1 MSDNV
6 TMTVN
11 SVAFAA
17 SMLRLQQGVRDGI
30 VDKRY
35 GTLAVQA
42 ELLSKRCQDFT
53 PPRNS
58 GQGRAAVVR
67 DLTVIFKP
75 ISQTTFDNKGI
86 RKIIRRDDR
95 PAWEQAAMKF
105 DNSHQLKNTKAIG
118 FSIARHQQ
126 NRMSKGRGRRGK
138 NGNLG
143 FVTLG
148 AEARQV
154 RAYIKTVKKRVG
166 WARAGWNMGIIAF
179 GGTVSSGWI
188 SKHGMI
194 RGAVVD
200 GRTNASPYIRV
211 LNDTG
216 WAKYNAGGEGQRIL
230 SNAVRSRA
238 ADMQTYFRR
247 MMLLAKN
254 KAEAA
259 AKSATQL
266 AA

>member
-1 MSDNV
+1 MI
-6 TMTVN
+6 TFKFN
-11 SVAFAA
+11 SVLYEAGIQR
-17 SMLRLQQGVRDGI
+17 LRQGVKDGFI
-30 VDKRY
+30 DPRY

-53 PPRNS
+53 PPRNL
-58 GQGRAAVVR
+58 GQGNAAVAR

-75 ISQTTFDNKGI
+75 ITQTTFDNKGL
-86 RKIIRRDDR
+86 RKIIRTDNR

-105 DNSHQLKNTKAIG
+105 DDSKGLQNTKAMS
-118 FSIARHQQ
+118 FSTAWHQQ
-126 NRMSKGRGRRGK
+126 NRISKGRGRRGK

-148 AEARQV
+148 PEAREA

-179 GGTVSSGWI
+179 GGTVSTSWV
-188 SKHGMI
+188 SRHSMI

-200 GRTNASPYIRV
+200 GRSNASPYITV

-216 WAKYNAGGEGQRIL
+216 WAKYNGAEGQRIL
-230 SNAVRSRA
+230 NNAVRSRA

-247 MMLLAKN
+247 MMLLAKT
-254 KAEAA
+254 KAEA
-259 AKSATQL
+259 ATQL

>member
-1 MSDNV
+1 MISFKF
-6 TMTVN
+6 N
-11 SVAFAA
+11 SVLYEAGIQR
-17 SMLRLQQGVRDGI
+17 LRQGVKDGFI
-30 VDKRY
+30 DPRY

-53 PPRNS
+53 PPRNL
-58 GQGRAAVVR
+58 GQGNAAVAR

-75 ISQTTFDNKGI
+75 ITQTTFDNKGL
-86 RKIIRRDDR
+86 RKIIRTDNR

-105 DNSHQLKNTKAIG
+105 DNSKGLQNTKAMS
-118 FSIARHQQ
+118 FSTAWHQK
-126 NRMSKGRGRRGK
+126 NRISKGRGRRGK
-138 NGNLG
+138 NDNLG

-148 AEARQV
+148 PEAREA

-179 GGTVSSGWI
+179 GGTVSTSWV
-188 SKHGMI
+188 SRHGMI

-200 GRTNASPYIRV
+200 GRSNASPYITV

-216 WAKYNAGGEGQRIL
+216 WAKYNAGAEGQRIL
-230 SNAVRSRA
+230 NNATRSRA

-247 MMLLAKN
+247 MMLLAKT
-254 KAEAA
+254 KAEA
-259 AKSATQL
+259 ATQL

>member
-1 MSDNV
+1 MISFKF
-6 TMTVN
+6 N
-11 SVAFAA
+11 SVLYEAGIQR
-17 SMLRLQQGVRDGI
+17 LRQGVKDGFI
-30 VDKRY
+30 DPRY

-53 PPRNS
+53 PPRNL
-58 GQGRAAVVR
+58 GQGNAAVAR

-75 ISQTTFDNKGI
+75 ISQTTFDNKGL
-86 RKIIRRDDR
+86 RKIIRTDNR

-105 DNSHQLKNTKAIG
+105 DDSKGLQNTKAMS
-118 FSIARHQQ
+118 FSTAWHQK
-126 NRMSKGRGRRGK
+126 NRISKGRGRRGK
-138 NGNLG
+138 NDNLG

-148 AEARQV
+148 PEAREA

-179 GGTVSSGWI
+179 GGTVSTSWV
-188 SKHGMI
+188 SRHGMI

-200 GRTNASPYIRV
+200 GRSNASPYIRV

-230 SNAVRSRA
+230 GNAVRSRA

-247 MMLLAKN
+247 MMLLAKT

>member
-1 MSDNV
+1 MI
-6 TMTVN
+6 TFKFN
-11 SVAFAA
+11 SVLYEAA
-17 SMLRLQQGVRDGI
+17 MQRLRQGVKDGFI
-30 VDKRY
+30 DPRY

-53 PPRNS
+53 PPRNV

-86 RKIIRRDDR
+86 RKIIRQDDR
-95 PAWEQAAMKF
+95 DGWNKAALNF
-105 DNSHQLKNTKAIG
+105 GNEHQLRNTKAIG
-118 FSIARHQQ
+118 FSTAWHTQ

-138 NGNLG
+138 NGNIG
-143 FVTLG
+143 VVTLG
-148 AEARQV
+148 PEARKV
-154 RAYIKTVKKRVG
+154 RSYISEKKQLVG

-216 WAKYNAGGEGQRIL
+216 WAKYNAGGEGERIL
-230 SNAVRSRA
+230 NNAVRSRA
-238 ADMQTYFRR
+238 ADMQTYFRS
-247 MMLLAKN
+247 MMLLAKT
-254 KAEAA
+254 KAE
-259 AKSATQL
+259 TQL

>member
-1 MSDNV
+1 MI
-6 TMTVN
+6 TFKVN
-11 SVAFAA
+11 SVAFEAGIQR
-17 SMLRLQQGVRDGI
+17 LRQGVKDGFI
-30 VDKRY
+30 DPRY

-53 PPRNS
+53 PPRNL
-58 GQGRAAVVR
+58 GQGNAAVAR

-75 ISQTTFDNKGI
+75 ITQTTFDNKGL
-86 RKIIRRDDR
+86 RKIIRTDNR

-105 DNSHQLKNTKAIG
+105 DNSKGLQNTKAMS
-118 FSIARHQQ
+118 FSTAWHQK
-126 NRMSKGRGRRGK
+126 NRISRGRGRRGK
-138 NGNLG
+138 NDNLG

-148 AEARQV
+148 PEAREA

-179 GGTVSSGWI
+179 GGTVSTSWV
-188 SKHGMI
+188 SRHGMI

-200 GRTNASPYIRV
+200 GRSNASPYITV

-216 WAKYNAGGEGQRIL
+216 WAKYNAGAEGQRIL
-230 SNAVRSRA
+230 NNATRSRA

-247 MMLLAKN
+247 MMLLAKT
-254 KAEAA
+254 KAEA
-259 AKSATQL
+259 ATQL

>member
-1 MSDNV
+1 MI
-6 TMTVN
+6 TFKVN
-11 SVAFAA
+11 SVAFEAGIQR
-17 SMLRLQQGVRDGI
+17 LRQGVKDGFI
-30 VDKRY
+30 DPRY

-53 PPRNS
+53 PPRNL
-58 GQGRAAVVR
+58 GQGNAAVAR

-75 ISQTTFDNKGI
+75 ITQTTFDNKGL
-86 RKIIRRDDR
+86 RKIIRTDNR

-105 DNSHQLKNTKAIG
+105 DNSKGLQNTKAMS
-118 FSIARHQQ
+118 FSTAWHQK
-126 NRMSKGRGRRGK
+126 NRISKGRGRRGK
-138 NGNLG
+138 NDNLG

-148 AEARQV
+148 PEAREA

-179 GGTVSSGWI
+179 GGTVSTSWV
-188 SKHGMI
+188 SRHGMI

-200 GRTNASPYIRV
+200 GRSNASPYIRV

-230 SNAVRSRA
+230 GNAVRSRA

-247 MMLLAKN
+247 MMLLAKT

>member
-1 MSDNV
+1 MI
-6 TMTVN
+6 TFKFN
-11 SVAFAA
+11 SVLYEAGIQR
-17 SMLRLQQGVRDGI
+17 LRQGVKDGFI
-30 VDKRY
+30 DPRY

-53 PPRNS
+53 PPRNL
-58 GQGRAAVVR
+58 GQGNAAVAR

-75 ISQTTFDNKGI
+75 ISQTTFDNKGL
-86 RKIIRRDDR
+86 RKIIRTDNR

-105 DNSHQLKNTKAIG
+105 DNSKGLQNTKAMS
-118 FSIARHQQ
+118 FNIARHQQ
-126 NRMSKGRGRRGK
+126 NRISRGRGRRGK
-138 NGNLG
+138 NDNLG

-148 AEARQV
+148 TEAREA

-179 GGTVSSGWI
+179 GGTVSTSWVNR
-188 SKHGMI
+188 HGMI

-200 GRTNASPYIRV
+200 GRSYASPYITV
-211 LNDTG
+211 INDTG
-216 WAKYNAGGEGQRIL
+216 WAKYNAGGEGERIL
-230 SNAVRSRA
+230 NNAVRSRA

-247 MMLLAKN
+247 MMLLAKT
-254 KAEAA
+254 KAE
-259 AKSATQL
+259 TQL

>member
-1 MSDNV
+1 MI
-6 TMTVN
+6 TFKVN
-11 SVAFAA
+11 SVAFEAGIQR
-17 SMLRLQQGVRDGI
+17 LRQGVKDGFI
-30 VDKRY
+30 DPRY

-53 PPRNS
+53 PPRNL
-58 GQGRAAVVR
+58 GQGNAAVAR

-75 ISQTTFDNKGI
+75 ITQTTFDNKGL
-86 RKIIRRDDR
+86 RKIIRTDNR

-105 DNSHQLKNTKAIG
+105 DNSKGLQNTKAMS
-118 FSIARHQQ
+118 FSTAWHQK
-126 NRMSKGRGRRGK
+126 NRISRGRGRRGK
-138 NGNLG
+138 NDNLG

-148 AEARQV
+148 PEAREA

-179 GGTVSSGWI
+179 GGTVSTSWV
-188 SKHGMI
+188 SRHGMI

-200 GRTNASPYIRV
+200 GRSNASPYIRV

-230 SNAVRSRA
+230 GNAVRSRA

-247 MMLLAKN
+247 MMLLAKT

>member
-17 SMLRLQQGVRDGI
+17 SMLRLQQGVKDGI
-30 VDKRY
+30 IDKRY

-53 PPRNS
+53 PPRNL
-58 GQGRAAVVR
+58 GQGNAAVAR

-75 ISQTTFDNKGI
+75 ITQTTFDNKGL
-86 RKIIRRDDR
+86 RKIIRTDNR

-105 DNSHQLKNTKAIG
+105 DNSKGLQNTKAMS
-118 FSIARHQQ
+118 FSTAWHQK
-126 NRMSKGRGRRGK
+126 NRISKGRGRRGK
-138 NGNLG
+138 NDNLG

-148 AEARQV
+148 PEAREA

-179 GGTVSSGWI
+179 GGTVSTSWV
-188 SKHGMI
+188 SRHGMI

-200 GRTNASPYIRV
+200 GRSNASPYIRV

-230 SNAVRSRA
+230 GNAVRSRA

-247 MMLLAKN
+247 MMLLAKT
-254 KAEAA
+254 KAEA
-259 AKSATQL
+259 ATQL

>member
-1 MSDNV
+1 MI
-6 TMTVN
+6 TFKFN
-11 SVAFAA
+11 SVLYEAA
-17 SMLRLQQGVRDGI
+17 MQRLRQGVKDGFI
-30 VDKRY
+30 DPRY

-53 PPRNS
+53 PPRNV

-86 RKIIRRDDR
+86 RKIIRQDDR
-95 PAWEQAAMKF
+95 DGWNKAALNF
-105 DNSHQLKNTKAIG
+105 GNEHQLRNTKAIG
-118 FSIARHQQ
+118 FSTAWHTQ

-138 NGNLG
+138 NGNIG
-143 FVTLG
+143 VVTLG
-148 AEARQV
+148 PEARKV
-154 RAYIKTVKKRVG
+154 RSYISEKKQLVG

-216 WAKYNAGGEGQRIL
+216 WAKYNAGGEGERIL
-230 SNAVRSRA
+230 NNAVRSRA

-247 MMLLAKN
+247 MMLLAKT
-254 KAEAA
+254 KAE
-259 AKSATQL
+259 TQL